1 MRGDP
6 DVPVACSLEP
16 VDLDDRVRQWLA
28 LAERA
33 MIEKQNV
40 ANGVRLRY
48 RSLAGVDTELTAL
61 AAAEKH
67 CCAFADWTATTAGDE
82 VLWNVTA
89 EGLGIEVVQLLFEQ

>member
-1 MRGDP
+1 MGDP

-48 RSLAGVDTELTAL
+48 RFLAGVDTELRRWPQPKSTAVPL
-61 AAAEKH
+61 RI
-67 CCAFADWTATTAGDE
+67 G
-82 VLWNVTA
+82 
-89 EGLGIEVVQLLFEQ
+89 Q